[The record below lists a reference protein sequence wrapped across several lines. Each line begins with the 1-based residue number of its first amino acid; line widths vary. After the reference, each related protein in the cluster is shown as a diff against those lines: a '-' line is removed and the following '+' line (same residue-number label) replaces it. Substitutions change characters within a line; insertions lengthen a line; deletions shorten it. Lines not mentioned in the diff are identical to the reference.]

1 MSVRVRFA
9 PSPTGNL
16 HIGGA
21 RTALYNYIFAKAM
34 GGKYILRIEDTD
46 KERST
51 KEFEQS
57 QISDMKWLGLSHDEG
72 PEVGGE
78 FAPYHQAER
87 IDIYQEYAHK
97 LLQEGRAFYDFCS
110 DDELELMARKNKEEG
125 TPPYTGK
132 WKDPSCWQEAKDKI
146 DNGEVAPIRF
156 LVPDKDVEF
165 TDYVRGNVKFPKGM
179 VGDFVILRS
188 NGMPTYNFC
197 NVIDDHLFKITHVI
211 RGEDHVNNTLR
222 QVMIYNA
229 IGADIPEFAHVSLLI
244 GEDRQKLS
252 KRHGATSVKQY
263 RELGYLPEALANYLC
278 LLGWS
283 HPDEKDVF
291 TIDEIANKD
300 VFSLTRFSKSHAV
313 YDIEKLKYINSQHIK
328 KMDSSEL
335 HKKSSAFFDTNSF
348 YFEQTQSWQ
357 QTFLSLYQDKINLF
371 PELNE
376 KLVDVTNDSV
386 ELSDELKEILSWE
399 TTPAIAE
406 YIKKELNLINSD
418 FVDAETF
425 SSWMDYCKKEL
436 KIKGK
441 PLFMGFRGVLT
452 GQNHGPDLK
461 VLIPLTPISIL
472 KKRIESLGI

>member
-1 MSVRVRFA
+1 MDIRVRFA

-21 RTALYNYIFAKAM
+21 RTALYNYIFAKAV

-51 KEFEQS
+51 KEFELS
-57 QISDMKWLGLSHDEG
+57 QIDDMAWLGLNHDEG
-72 PEVGGE
+72 PGVGGDYG
-78 FAPYHQAER
+78 PYHQSQR
-87 IDIYQEYAHK
+87 MQTYQEYADK
-97 LLQEGRAFYDFCS
+97 LLADGLAFYDFCT
-110 DDELELMARKNKEEG
+110 DAELEAMAQKNKDEG

-132 WKDPSCWQEAKDKI
+132 WKEKENWDEAKARVAG
-146 DNGEVAPIRF
+146 GEKAPIRF
-156 LVPDKDVEF
+156 LVPDEDVSF
-165 TDYVRGNVKFPKGM
+165 KDYVRGEVKFPKGM
-179 VGDFVILRS
+179 VGDFVIMRT

-197 NVIDDHLFKITHVI
+197 NVIDDTLHKISHVI

-222 QVMIYNA
+222 QVMVYKA
-229 IGADIPEFAHVSLLI
+229 IGAPVPEFAHVSLLI

-263 RELGYLPEALANYLC
+263 REEGYLPEALANYLC

-283 HPDEKDVF
+283 HPEEKDVF
-291 TIDEIANKD
+291 TIDEISKKD
-300 VFSLTRFSKSHAV
+300 IFTLTRFSKSHAV

-328 KMDSSEL
+328 SMDADTLHTRASEFL
-335 HKKSSAFFDTNSF
+335 EKDSF
-348 YFEQTQSWQ
+348 YHTQSVDWQ
-357 QTFLSLYQDKINLF
+357 KAFLGLYQDKIQLF

-376 KLVDVTNDSV
+376 KLKEVTSESV
-386 ELSDELKEILSWE
+386 ESSDELKDILSWE
-399 TTPAIAE
+399 TTPAIKEHILAE
-406 YIKKELNLINSD
+406 LDKVTSE
-418 FVDAETF
+418 FVDADTF
-425 SSWMDYCKKEL
+425 SEWMNFCKKEL

-461 VLIPLTPISIL
+461 VLIPLTPVSVL
-472 KKRIESLGI
+472 KKRIASL

>member
-1 MSVRVRFA
+1 MTVRVRFA

-21 RTALYNYIFAKAM
+21 RTALYNYIFAKAV

-51 KEFEQS
+51 KEFEDS
-57 QISDMKWLGLSHDEG
+57 QISDMEWLGLKHDEG
-72 PEVGGE
+72 PGIGGE
-78 FAPYHQAER
+78 FAPYHQSER
-87 IDIYQEYAHK
+87 METYQKYANE
-97 LLQEGRAFYDFCS
+97 LLDKGLAFYDFCTES
-110 DDELELMARKNKEEG
+110 ELEKMAKKNKEEG

-132 WKDPSCWQEAKDKI
+132 WKDCSNWSEAKNKVAS
-146 DNGEVAPIRF
+146 GEKAPIRF
-156 LVPDKDVEF
+156 LVPDEDISF
-165 TDYVRGNVKFPKGM
+165 TDYVRGEVKFPKGM
-179 VGDFVILRS
+179 VGDFVIIRS

-197 NVIDDHLFKITHVI
+197 NVIDDHLHKITHVI

-222 QVMIYNA
+222 QVMVYNA
-229 IGADIPEFAHVSLLI
+229 IGAAIPKFAHVSLLI

-263 RELGYLPEALANYLC
+263 REQGYLPEALANYLC

-283 HPDEKDVF
+283 HPEEKDVF
-291 TIDEIANKD
+291 TIDEISKKELFTLN
-300 VFSLTRFSKSHAV
+300 RFSKSHAV

-328 KMDSSEL
+328 NMDIESLIQRAPEFIEVDS
-335 HKKSSAFFDTNSF
+335 FFHT
-348 YFEQTQSWQ
+348 QTTEWKQK
-357 QTFLSLYQDKINLF
+357 FLSLYQDKIQLF

-376 KLVDVTNDSV
+376 SLKDITSESVDLTD
-386 ELSDELKEILSWE
+386 DLKDILSWE
-399 TTPAIAE
+399 TTPAIKE
-406 YIKKELNLINSD
+406 YILEQLEKIESD
-418 FVDAETF
+418 YVSAETF
-425 SSWMDYCKKEL
+425 SDWMNFCKKEL

-461 VLIPLTPISIL
+461 VLIPLTPIKIL
-472 KKRIESLGI
+472 KKRIESL